1 MENANKPIN
10 PVLQSSTNDQYQL
23 AELYSDENNLGLTK
37 REHFSSL
44 FLQGLLSGRKD
55 TLGGVE
61 SSVEYYC
68 KVSIKLA
75 DELLKQ
81 LNKK

>member
-1 MENANKPIN
+1 MENANRPIN
-10 PVLQSSTNDQYQL
+10 PQIGSNTNNQHQL
-23 AELYSDENNLGLTK
+23 SEVYTDENNPGLTK

-44 FLQGLLSGRKD
+44 FLQGMLSGRKD
-55 TLGGVE
+55 TISGVE

-81 LNKK
+81 LDKK